1 MQQLTV
7 DHSEPEFEV
16 RRLYLQVYER
26 FKARMESG
34 KWPIGYKV
42 PNEFALSVEFGVS
55 NGTVRKALDKLEA
68 EGFVIRKQGQGTY
81 VIDPELRM
89 RACVGKSLLI
99 LRAAVDDTKERIP
112 PKLHSK
118 LQKRIADALYS
129 AGYHEAEAS

>member
-1 MQQLTV
+1 MQQLTA
-7 DHSEPEFEV
+7 DQSEPEFEV
-16 RRLYLQVYER
+16 RKLYLQVYER

-34 KWPIGYKV
+34 KWPTGYRL
-42 PNEFALSVEFGVS
+42 PNEYALGDELGVS
-55 NGTVRKALDKLEA
+55 CGTVRKALDKLEA
-68 EGFVIRKQGQGTY
+68 DGFVTRKQGQGTY

-89 RACVGKSLLI
+89 RACVGKSQLI
-99 LRAAVDDTKERIP
+99 LREVIDDTKERIP